1 MWPQVSYTPRVMPAA
16 LASPHIDRAYY
27 KCWAGLRSHFRRDAG
42 PGAKPAAA
50 DQNGSMQ
57 HAAAGAPDAARAP
70 GESARDVA
78 TDTQE
83 R

>member
-1 MWPQVSYTPRVMPAA
+1 MRPQVSYTPRVMPAA

-27 KCWAGLRSHFRRDAG
+27 KCWAGLRSHFRRDAD

-50 DQNGSMQ
+50 ANGGMQ
-57 HAAAGAPDAARAP
+57 HAAGGAPDAARAASS
-70 GESARDVA
+70 SARDVA
-78 TDTQE
+78 TDAQE

>member
-1 MWPQVSYTPRVMPAA
+1 MSFTPRVMPAA

-42 PGAKPAAA
+42 PGALKPAAA
-50 DQNGSMQ
+50 ANGSMQ
-57 HAAAGAPDAARAP
+57 HAAGGAPDAARAA
-70 GESARDVA
+70 GDSARDVA

>member
-1 MWPQVSYTPRVMPAA
+1 MQVSYTPRVMPAA

-27 KCWAGLRSHFRRDAG
+27 KCWAGLRSHFRRDAD
-42 PGAKPAAA
+42 PGEKPVAAA
-50 DQNGSMQ
+50 NGSMQ
-57 HAAAGAPDAARAP
+57 HANAGGAPDAA
-70 GESARDVA
+70 GVARDSGRDLA

>member
-1 MWPQVSYTPRVMPAA
+1 MRPQVSYTPRVMPAA

-27 KCWAGLRSHFRRDAG
+27 KCWAGLRSHFRRDAD
-42 PGAKPAAA
+42 PGAKPGAAA
-50 DQNGSMQ
+50 NGSMQ
-57 HAAAGAPDAARAP
+57 VAAGDAAHVP
-70 GESARDVA
+70 GDSSTDLA